1 MNPSTLSNIL
11 YYSFNLLFEYIFV
24 TLYED
29 AFKYNEYFS
38 IVSFVPLV
46 TSMTNRSIYQLLD

>member
-1 MNPSTLSNIL
+1 MNPSTLSNII

-29 AFKYNEYFS
+29 TKGVMIHSN
-38 IVSFVPLV
+38 IMGILVS
-46 TSMTNRSIYQLLD
+46 